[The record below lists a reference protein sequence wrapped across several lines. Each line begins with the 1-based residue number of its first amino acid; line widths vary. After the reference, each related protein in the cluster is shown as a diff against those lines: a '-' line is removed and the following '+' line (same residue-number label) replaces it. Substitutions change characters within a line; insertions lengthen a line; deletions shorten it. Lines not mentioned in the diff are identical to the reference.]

1 MKKQRLRILLID
13 DDPIFGH
20 ILHRTADNLNINLDV
35 VQSVEQVGF
44 IFGMKDYDIIIV
56 DQNMQFMS
64 GMEVAAYLASFFA
77 SKTVVL
83 ISSSS
88 VIKDGGL
95 GLPSFIDAFVHKDEG
110 YYRVLKQA
118 LVTHKKLNAPPE
130 RDAVGNL

>member
-1 MKKQRLRILLID
+1 MKKQRLRILLVD
-13 DDPIFGH
+13 DDPMYGH
-20 ILHRTADNLNINLDV
+20 IVQRTADNLNVDLDV
-35 VQSVEQVGF
+35 VQSVDQVGF

-64 GMEVAAYLASFFA
+64 GMEVATYLASFFA
-77 SKTVVL
+77 SKTVIL

-88 VIKDGGL
+88 VIRDGGL

-118 LVTHKKLNAPPE
+118 LVTHERLNVPPE
-130 RDAVGNL
+130 RDAVGSL

>member
-13 DDPIFGH
+13 DDPIYGH
-20 ILHRTADNLNINLDV
+20 VLGRTADNLNINLDV

-44 IFGMKDYDIIIV
+44 IFGMKDYDIVIV

-110 YYRVLKQA
+110 YYRVLQEA
-118 LVTHKKLNAPPE
+118 LLTHKKLNAPPE
-130 RDAVGNL
+130 RAAAGSL

>member
-1 MKKQRLRILLID
+1 MTERRLRILLID
-13 DDPIFGH
+13 DDPVFGH
-20 ILHRTADNLNINLDV
+20 ILHRTAENLNLNLDV
-35 VQSVEQVGF
+35 VQSVEQIGF
-44 IFGMKDYDIIIV
+44 IFGMKDYDIVIV

-77 SKTVVL
+77 GKTVVL

-95 GLPSFIDAFVHKDEG
+95 GLPSFIDAFVHKNEG

-118 LVTHKKLNAPPE
+118 LVTHEKLNATPD
-130 RDAVGNL
+130 RGAVGSL